1 MTTLE
6 SRTIF
11 TGRVIKLNQEKVRLP
26 DNTVDDLE
34 IVYHPGGAAI
44 VAVNN
49 NNQVCLLHQ
58 YRHAVGDWVWEIP
71 AGMLEQDDSYPVKR
85 AQQELQ
91 EESGCTAKQWIDLGN
106 IQTSPGIFT
115 EKVYLFLAT
124 EISYGEQRLEQGE
137 VIEVRWVD
145 FSKALQQAQDGKITD
160 AKTCIALFRAARFI
174 NSS

>member
-71 AGMLEQDDSYPVKR
+71 AGMLEQDDSSPVKR